1 MKKIICILLLIISP
15 KLTIGQAGT
24 TSKPSEFESTS
35 QLYDVLKRKL
45 MENKVVKY
53 DLKNVIGSPYYK
65 DNFTSGNM
73 LLKEKNFGR
82 YLFKYNI
89 YRDEV
94 ELKVNELSELE
105 SVKKIVGLRI
115 KLDDSTLLKVVNLKK
130 DNESQK
136 HFVVNLV
143 NGNYN
148 LVKRVYVNFKT
159 PKEAENSLTT
169 NKKAKFTRYE
179 EYFIKSPEKQNY
191 SKVEKNK
198 KKFYNLFT
206 NNSIGIENYV
216 KENKLNI
223 KKEEDLIKLI
233 NFANQ

>member
-1 MKKIICILLLIISP
+1 MLIISP
-15 KLTIGQAGT
+15 KLAIGQAGT

-65 DNFTSGNM
+65 DNFISGKM
-73 LLKEKNFGR
+73 FLKEKNFGSF
-82 YLFKYNI
+82 LFKYNI

-94 ELKVNELSELE
+94 ELKVNALSELE
-105 SVKKIVGLRI
+105 SVKKVVGLQI
-115 KLDDSTLLKVVNLKK
+115 QLDDSTLLKVIKLNK
-130 DNESQK
+130 DNELQN
-136 HFVVNLV
+136 HFVINLV

-169 NKKAKFTRYE
+169 NKKAKFSRYE
-179 EYFIKSPEKQNY
+179 EYFVKTPHNQNY
-191 SKVEKNK
+191 TKIEKNK
-198 KKFYNLFT
+198 KNLYKLFP
-206 NNSIGIENYV
+206 NNSIEIENYI
-216 KENKLNI
+216 KENKLSI
-223 KKEEDLIKLI
+223 KKEEDLIKLF